1 MHHTKTPKRCDT
13 SMNKSLS
20 DVLHTHNVATSSKH
34 ASPKPRRKRKSG
46 KPSSQVSK
54 LVPTTKRKTHRA
66 DLQPNK
72 RRLNSLHTKDKEQA
86 QHAKN
91 QEEQEDQ
98 KDQNK
103 TQEEQEDQKEQ
114 NKTQEEQEE
123 QEDNEEQNDQVE
135 VEKLDL
141 PKDFVVQTFELPRL
155 VSSTRFASMVM
166 KSSAY
171 VEITDM
177 PPSKLSELM
186 VLLNAK
192 CAASVQDFYNPAKR
206 ILTPHYAV
214 QKLKGKTYIMLPLFF
229 AFHEGWQFGSVQDLR
244 RVELA
249 KMPSRIC
256 VKKEFALRDY
266 QEQALAKA
274 FEFLTSPP
282 CFATT
287 MVQPCGAGKT
297 LQFGWLVGK
306 LGVRTIIVVPLI
318 RIAEQTKDEL
328 INVLNIKE
336 DDIQLVGSEFEAPK
350 MGAWVYVAVYNSAM
364 TTESKETNYR
374 DIIASCDF
382 LVVDECHRFP
392 SKSFKTI
399 GKYFTGKYRLGVTA
413 TPERNDGAANLIFG
427 LLGPISSEVRRVL
440 PPPGLWNVS
449 MLDYHNQAH
458 AQDIMMKRCG
468 KHPRR
473 DKVRM
478 VARLCSDRERIESI
492 GDFILENIPGDALV
506 LADHKVFVA
515 MLVEYLNSKKPNS
528 AFSYVGGQG
537 KSKKKTEAI
546 THAFETTPYIVATT
560 AKASEALNVPR
571 LNYLVLCTPLSP
583 GRVLTQSSGRILRLK
598 GHKKYTYYVRDT
610 ASLIYTQK
618 ADMCTTWF
626 KSQGYT
632 VLPSIP
638 INQAAKLEHAKKQ
651 TLKSQASQAGRASQ
665 DNQEIKVKRL
675 AFKNI
680 SRFFKQSQLTK
691 LT

>member
-1 MHHTKTPKRCDT
+1 
-13 SMNKSLS
+13 MNESLS
-20 DVLHTHNVATSSKH
+20 DVLHTHATSSTH
-34 ASPKPRRKRKSG
+34 TSPKPRRKRKSG
-46 KPSSQVSK
+46 KASSQVSK
-54 LVPTTKRKTHRA
+54 LVPIPKRKTHRV
-66 DLQPNK
+66 DSHPSK
-72 RRLNSLHTKDKEQA
+72 RRLTSLPDTTKDKD
-86 QHAKN
+86 
-91 QEEQEDQ
+91 QEEQTKQEKKDKQED
-98 KDQNK
+98 
-103 TQEEQEDQKEQ
+103 QEEQKYEDQED
-114 NKTQEEQEE
+114 QE
-123 QEDNEEQNDQVE
+123 VE

-155 VSSTRFASMVM
+155 ESSTKFESMVM

-177 PPSKLSELM
+177 PPSKVVELM

-192 CAASVQDFYNPAKR
+192 CAASVQDFYNPTKR
-206 ILTPHYAV
+206 ILTPHYSV

-229 AFHEGWQFGSVQDLR
+229 AFHEGWQFGAVQDLR

-249 KMPSRIC
+249 KMPSRIS

-318 RIAEQTKDEL
+318 KIAEQTKDEL
-328 INVLNIKE
+328 LNVLNIKE
-336 DDIQLVGSEFEAPK
+336 DDIQLVGSEFEPPK

-392 SKSFKTI
+392 SKSFKSI

-413 TPERNDGAANLIFG
+413 TPERNDNTANLIFG

-440 PPPGLWNVS
+440 PPPGLWNVA

-478 VARLCSDRERIESI
+478 TARICSDQERIESI

-537 KSKKKTEAI
+537 KSKAKTEAI
-546 THAFETTPYIVATT
+546 SQAFQSTPYIVATT
-560 AKASEALNVPR
+560 AKASEALNIPR

-583 GRVLTQSSGRILRLK
+583 GRVLTQSSGRILRVK

-610 ASLIYTQK
+610 ASLIYAQK

-638 INQAAKLEHAKKQ
+638 INHAAKLEHAKKQ
-651 TLKSQASQAGRASQ
+651 TLHQARQAGQAS
-665 DNQEIKVKRL
+665 QEIKVKKL
-675 AFKNI
+675 AFQKV
-680 SRFFKQSQLTK
+680 SSFFKPQ
-691 LT
+691 